1 MSWKESKVRL
11 LPPPQALNPQDR
23 KPDIQDLFLLASQAT
38 AYRNSISDTSSSGVT
53 LPLHP
58 IKVEQNQVIANEVT
72 SADSAMM
79 PPPPVPP
86 PRPPASPGVSSTTT
100 SLESDQCHPLVQGSN
115 QPLLGKNLK
124 KDYTVVKKEHFL
136 FSVTSKLSLMTS
148 FETIPNSVLSLLEN
162 KTYFDF
168 RFRNCARKIQR

>member
-11 LPPPQALNPQDR
+11 LTPPLALNPQDR

-38 AYRNSISDTSSSGVT
+38 AYRNTPPVGSISSSDQSVT

-58 IKVEQNQVIANEVT
+58 IKVEQSQVINDVT

-86 PRPPASPGVSSTTT
+86 PRPPASPGVSSTT
-100 SLESDQCHPLVQGSN
+100 SSGSDPDQCHNLNQGVN
-115 QPLLGKNLK
+115 QPLLGK
-124 KDYTVVKKEHFL
+124 
-136 FSVTSKLSLMTS
+136 
-148 FETIPNSVLSLLEN
+148 IPKGRIS
-162 KTYFDF
+162 
-168 RFRNCARKIQR
+168 